1 MKGGSLSS
9 QDLKWFLKA
18 SYNRSHSDYKDFRV
32 DKQLTGQRVQVYH
45 NPQTKQTVVV
55 HRGTKGFHDAVTD
68 LRYTFGD
75 KSSKRFQHSTSIQRQ
90 AEQKYGAKNVTAVG
104 HSLGSVLGETVGN
117 KSKEILTLNKPVCLA
132 DLHSCIPSHQTDI
145 RASRDPVSLLRP
157 FQRGQ
162 KAVTIPSLS
171 LDPFKEH
178 STNTLDR
185 TATLFGSGITDG
197 RCLYCV

>member
-45 NPQTKQTVVV
+45 NPHTKQTVVV

-75 KSSKRFQHSTSIQRQ
+75 KSNKR
-90 AEQKYGAKNVTAVG
+90 
-104 HSLGSVLGETVGN
+104 
-117 KSKEILTLNKPVCLA
+117 
-132 DLHSCIPSHQTDI
+132 
-145 RASRDPVSLLRP
+145 
-157 FQRGQ
+157 
-162 KAVTIPSLS
+162 
-171 LDPFKEH
+171 
-178 STNTLDR
+178 
-185 TATLFGSGITDG
+185 
-197 RCLYCV
+197 

>member
-9 QDLKWFLKA
+9 HDLKWFLKA

-75 KSSKRFQHSTSIQRQ
+75 KSSKRFQHSASIQRQ
-90 AEQKYGAKNVTAVG
+90 AEQKYGAKNITTVG

-117 KSKEILTLNKPVCLA
+117 KSKEILTLNKPVSPA
-132 DLHSCIPSHQTDI
+132 DLG
-145 RASRDPVSLLRP
+145 VL
-157 FQRGQ
+157 
-162 KAVTIPSLS
+162 
-171 LDPFKEH
+171 
-178 STNTLDR
+178 R
-185 TATLFGSGITDG
+185 TASPN
-197 RCLYCV
+197 RHSYVS